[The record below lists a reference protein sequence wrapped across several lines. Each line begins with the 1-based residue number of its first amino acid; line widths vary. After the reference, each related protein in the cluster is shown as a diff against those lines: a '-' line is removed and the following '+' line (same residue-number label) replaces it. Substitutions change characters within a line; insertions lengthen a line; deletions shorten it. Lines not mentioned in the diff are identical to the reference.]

1 MNRKAI
7 SAGLFVAMA
16 AVGCGQKTDIVFNI
30 AKKPATADGR
40 TVIEI
45 KPNGK
50 PRPAGVGPGGNYLLL
65 VRKNG
70 EAFYARQFDATEA
83 ASGVVRDLAMR

>member
-1 MNRKAI
+1 MRVNRKAI

-50 PRPAGVGPGGNYLLL
+50 PRPAFLHVDPTFRHDRDDLNPN
-65 VRKNG
+65 RRPPP
-70 EAFYARQFDATEA
+70 RQSSTTAN
-83 ASGVVRDLAMR
+83 ASISST